1 MDADY
6 IAVWLRKPIAALED
20 EKALDLIGR
29 GDYRAV
35 AAVISSLEDPP
46 PSDGRATAWAEPSS
60 G

>member
-46 PSDGRATAWAEPSS
+46 AI
-60 G
+60 